1 MAAVRIGPKHQV
13 TVPQAVFKHLRL
25 SAGDFVEAASEGGRI
40 VLTPLRLAAKAPAAR
55 LTPSEQKALLRA
67 RAKIEQIRKD
77 LPRSRGLTRQEVAV
91 AARAGLIEPEQ
102 QYWWTEEWQKGER
115 AAESDRR
122 GRRVLGTFDSVAAM
136 KEALKQRARA
146 SA

>member
-13 TVPQAVFKHLRL
+13 TIPQEVFKHLHL
-25 SAGDFVEAASEGGRI
+25 SAGDFVEAAAEGGRI

-77 LPRSRGLTRQEVAV
+77 LPRSRGLTRQEVAG

-115 AAESDRR
+115 ATESDRR

-136 KEALKQRARA
+136 KGALKQRARA

>member
-13 TVPQAVFKHLRL
+13 TIPQKVFRHLHL
-25 SAGDFVEAASEGGRI
+25 SAGDFVDAEAEGGRI
-40 VLTPLRLAAKAPAAR
+40 VLTPLRLAAKTPATR
-55 LTPSEQKALLRA
+55 LTPTEQKALLRA

-77 LPRSRGLTRQEVAV
+77 LRRSSGLTRQEAAV
-91 AARAGLIEPEQ
+91 AARAGLIESEQ

-122 GRRVLGTFDSVAAM
+122 GRRFLGTFDSVTAM
-136 KEALKQRARA
+136 KATLRQRARA
-146 SA
+146 GA